1 MRVVSRKFNRI
12 FNIVKK
18 PANNALKYPI
28 FLISAFSVL
37 FISLIAFSY
46 FKVREID
53 TGCKMSYMYPYY
65 IRQDK
70 MENTQWTKY
79 SAKYKLYLYREGGFD
94 YDDEAYRIP
103 ILFIPGNAGSY
114 KQVRS
119 IARASSEAY
128 TELSK
133 INPDLA
139 KNGNIGFDYFTA
151 DLNEELTAFHGR
163 SMVEQAEFINDS
175 IKYILSLYKI
185 NREKF
190 LTFPGDIKFPNVE
203 SVILIGHSMGGM
215 VARTSISLKTHIK
228 NSVNTLITLSTPHVS
243 PTVNLDLQVSN
254 VYKSVNRF
262 WSILSK
268 SNELENISLISIVG
282 GNMDGMINSDLA
294 YVEDI
299 VSPKNG
305 FTVFSSSIKNVWLSI
320 DHQSILWC
328 KQLVL
333 SLSRALIDIADAK
346 SKYQTIPADARIQ
359 IFKKRLLS
367 NNLGHFIDASTTL
380 DLPNSTTLGNTQDS
394 SHISSNH
401 TYIGVNYPQNSFVVS
416 ASNFSDLDNSVTV
429 HLLDNSFYDNGYI
442 TTKKGTLQFLQ
453 SSTYNE
459 NHHDIDYLHLVCC
472 GPNIKNEGSKPSDFF
487 TIKNQN
493 SENDVC
499 TFIKP
504 IQTASLMAGNRGS
517 EKYAHYA
524 EVSSNELY
532 MCSKIGVL
540 NPTPDSNTKN
550 HKFKMQGNRVYLRL
564 VSSTI
569 MENQTNLKASLYS
582 LALSKFKTTISP
594 VYSNNEPKSQEN
606 SFRTRILLEV
616 PEDPFFEYKVSAT
629 PIPNKDESKW
639 SPLCI
644 RQSDSSNN
652 EYRFWARSNV
662 VKLSIH
668 GQGAYTFG
676 INFNQERTSF
686 KGIYVDIFSLNLPA
700 NGYQITVNVDLLS
713 SLSRIVGRYY
723 ISIITLTFIWSN
735 IALLAQFYYWF
746 YHQTNKGS
754 SSNSIM
760 DDFFSKSRYFKWYKK
775 LDPASFIRVGFP
787 STVSAL
793 YVSGFKFGLFY
804 LLSLAT
810 VVIMY
815 IQIFIGANIDF
826 EKFPA
831 FLSFVQNLFF
841 GFRGTSIFTPI
852 IPALLVISSFG
863 LTILESILLYSVC
876 SFLSLIS
883 SKLIQFQFCR
893 NNKGF
898 FKSISENRSVL
909 DMEPGATKYCTI
921 AIELGLLSWNNHSLL
936 QPQSVD
942 MDLGVTESA
951 DYSLTS
957 DGDGDGQAN
966 NQNGRVV
973 ELEGHIKNTMLSTI
987 KGQFMKQSFSESIKL
1002 LLKLLVFL
1010 VLDSRTLI
1018 SLVALSTLVL
1028 TAIPYH
1034 CGFLII
1040 FLSHLLS
1047 VVRAMSH
1054 LRLCKW
1060 IKKKIHSPEIGCK
1073 VCNSQIVYFSSRVN
1087 YLSAL
1092 LLIWLPLLVL
1102 MIPEVI
1108 VWVKSVQIGWI
1119 DTKTPSH
1126 NIFKLLPFM
1135 LIKIVS
1141 GNVLPPI
1148 SKKAKD
1154 IVLSSINENSLRNR
1168 RHSSQY
1174 SNISIDSQLE
1184 GGVSDDDSIKSKQNN
1199 CENDDASS
1207 SKRVQR
1213 QNKHIEPVHMRVRV
1227 SIPGVHDIS
1236 ERFGF
1241 HDATVWNCA
1250 AIHSL

>member
-1 MRVVSRKFNRI
+1 MRVVSRKFNKI
-12 FNIVKK
+12 FNIIKK

-28 FLISAFSVL
+28 SLISAFSVL
-37 FISLIAFSY
+37 FIALIAFSY

-175 IKYILSLYKI
+175 IKYILSLYEI
-185 NREKF
+185 NRGKF
-190 LTFPGDIKFPNVE
+190 LTFPGDIKFPKVE

-254 VYKSVNRF
+254 VYKSVNHF

-359 IFKKRLLS
+359 IFKQRLLS
-367 NNLGHFIDASTTL
+367 NNLGHFIDT
-380 DLPNSTTLGNTQDS
+380 STTLGPPDSATLGNTLDS

-416 ASNFSDLDNSVTV
+416 ASHFSDLDNSVTV
-429 HLLDNSFYDNGYI
+429 HLLDNSFYDKGYI
-442 TTKKGTLQFLQ
+442 TSKKGTLQFLQ

-459 NHHDIDYLHLVCC
+459 NYHDIDYLHLVCC

-493 SENDVC
+493 SDNDVC

-524 EVSSNELY
+524 EVSSSEIY

-540 NPTPDSNTKN
+540 NPTPDSSTKN
-550 HKFKMQGNRVYLRL
+550 HKFKMQGSRVYLRL
-564 VSSTI
+564 VSSTV
-569 MENQTNLKASLYS
+569 MESQTNLKASLYT
-582 LALSKFKTTISP
+582 LILSKFKFTISP
-594 VYSNNEPKSQEN
+594 VYSNNEPKTQEN
-606 SFRTRILLEV
+606 SFRTRVLLEV

-629 PIPNKDESKW
+629 PITNNNESKW

-644 RQSDSSNN
+644 RQSGSSKN

-662 VKLSIH
+662 VNLSMH

-686 KGIYVDIFSLNLPA
+686 RGVYVDIFSLNLPA
-700 NGYQITVNVDLLS
+700 NGYQITVKVDLLA

-746 YHQTNKGS
+746 YHQTNKES
-754 SSNSIM
+754 SSNSIL
-760 DDFFSKSRYFKWYKK
+760 DNFFSKSKHFKWYKK

-787 STVSAL
+787 STISAL

-810 VVIMY
+810 VVIMSL
-815 IQIFIGANIDF
+815 QIIVGVNVDF

-841 GFRGTSIFTPI
+841 GFRGTSIFTPV
-852 IPALLVISSFG
+852 IPALLVVSSFG

-898 FKSISENRSVL
+898 FKSISEHRSVL

-942 MDLGVTESA
+942 MDLGGSESA
-951 DYSLTS
+951 DHSITS
-957 DGDGDGQAN
+957 DGDVQTN
-966 NQNGRVV
+966 VQNARAV
-973 ELEGHIKNTMLSTI
+973 ELEGQCKSTMISTI
-987 KGQFMKQSFSESIKL
+987 KGLFIKQSFSGSIKL

-1018 SLVALSTLVL
+1018 SLVALSALVL

-1054 LRLCKW
+1054 LRLSKW
-1060 IKKKIHSPEIGCK
+1060 IKNKIHSPEVGCK

-1092 LLIWLPLLVL
+1092 LLIWLPLLAL
-1102 MIPEVI
+1102 MIPEVV

-1148 SKKAKD
+1148 SKKAKE
-1154 IVLSSINENSLRNR
+1154 IVLLSIEDNSLRNR
-1168 RHSSQY
+1168 RRSSQY
-1174 SNISIDSQLE
+1174 SNISIDDQIE
-1184 GGVSDDDSIKSKQNN
+1184 GRVSDDVSMKSKQGNR
-1199 CENDDASS
+1199 ENGGASCS
-1207 SKRVQR
+1207 EQAQR
-1213 QNKHIEPVHMRVRV
+1213 QNKHIEPVHMRVEV
-1227 SIPGVHDIS
+1227 GVPGVHDIF
-1236 ERFGF
+1236 ERFCI
-1241 HDATVWNCA
+1241 HDAPVWNCA
-1250 AIHSL
+1250 AVHSL